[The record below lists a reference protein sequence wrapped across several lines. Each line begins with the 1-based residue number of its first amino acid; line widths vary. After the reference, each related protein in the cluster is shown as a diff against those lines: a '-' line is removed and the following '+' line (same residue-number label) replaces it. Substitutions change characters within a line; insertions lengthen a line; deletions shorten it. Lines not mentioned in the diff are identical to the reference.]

1 MSQQAQLTSKVWTS
15 AHLPCEVR
23 PQDFRCIQ
31 NQRDVPRR
39 VHGRVP
45 ISEPRSPS
53 SHRGGAVSELS
64 KRLSQL
70 RQLLDDV
77 DEADKLVE
85 TIGDLLAQRNALRAE
100 LCVLDGE
107 IVTKRQEIKQ
117 EVAALDADLASRQR
131 AFADEIARMEEETA
145 TAKAEHARTEY
156 ELRDIRMRLDHT
168 RVAYDELRKK
178 FA

>member
-1 MSQQAQLTSKVWTS
+1 
-15 AHLPCEVR
+15 
-23 PQDFRCIQ
+23 
-31 NQRDVPRR
+31 
-39 VHGRVP
+39 
-45 ISEPRSPS
+45 
-53 SHRGGAVSELS
+53 VSELS

-107 IVTKRQEIKQ
+107 IVTKRQAIKQ
-117 EVAALDADLASRQR
+117 EVTALDADLASRQR